1 MESRICKSRSIKI
14 KNFNISHAHLANSLG
29 PKTYYQRNISYI
41 NGTFLIL
48 LLNENLY
55 SIKNNCQE

>member
-1 MESRICKSRSIKI
+1 MESRICKTRSIKI
-14 KNFNISHAHLANSLG
+14 KNFNIGHVHLANFLG

-48 LLNENLY
+48 LSNEKF
-55 SIKNNCQE
+55 IFD